1 MRLSDLVVTA
11 IPLTLG
17 TLMML
22 GAIPLMGLDFNH
34 ANMVVLPLLLG
45 LGVDAAAHIM
55 SRYRQSQEE
64 SGGLASLDDMLA
76 GTGSAVFVAALTTV
90 WGFSVMMLAE
100 YRAMFGMG
108 LIMTVGMSA
117 TLVLSLVTL
126 PALLVI
132 TKRVR

>member
-1 MRLSDLVVTA
+1 LV
-11 IPLTLG
+11 LG
-17 TLMML
+17 TLIML

-55 SRYRQSQEE
+55 SRFRQSQEE
-64 SGGLASLDDMLA
+64 HAGVASLDDMLA

-117 TLVLSLVTL
+117 TLILSLVTL
-126 PALLVI
+126 PATLVLL
-132 TKRVR
+132 KKAK